1 VGSGIDT
8 LEDRH
13 MNSTNLWMIWPDN
26 PVLSAVVLFLIAVPV
41 LYAARHSLE
50 GLIRA
55 VTRGVSNPLR
65 LAARWLARGADKLQ
79 ARNRQVL
86 LAQGREE
93 AMKVVEREFERV
105 MTVVRRDLQGYP
117 ALQRKLMDEI
127 TRIEEDYQKCAEV
140 PPPPPEWTKAVTAL
154 AKIKPSG
161 DGLVERILGDIS
173 QSIDEIYEKVVAE
186 YRRAYENRH
195 KILKGFQPFW
205 RSLDQTLNK
214 VDKNITG
221 LENSAARIDAQME
234 KVKEIHARLDQA
246 EHSLSASASIQF
258 GVSLLVILIAVGGA
272 FVNFKLIALPM
283 SAMVGGG
290 DYITDNLQASE
301 IAALVIIM
309 FETLMGLF
317 LMESMRF
324 THLFPLANVTEKM
337 RRRMFWISLTIL
349 LVLAGF
355 EAALA
360 VMRDQIV
367 AADVALK
374 MALGNAAAAAPV
386 ELGWITKIPTAG
398 QMVLGFTLPFALAF
412 VAIPLEYFV
421 QSGRTVLGGGLVLG
435 IRALA
440 LLLRVVAGVVK
451 QTGTA
456 LCMLYD
462 GVIFLPLIV
471 EKWVQGRA
479 LPLGRARPVLVE
491 RMSEAER
498 TATGGKG

>member
-1 VGSGIDT
+1 MT
-8 LEDRH
+8 
-13 MNSTNLWMIWPDN
+13 STNFWMIWPDN
-26 PVLSAVVLFLIAVPV
+26 PALSAVVLFLIAVPF
-41 LYAARHSLE
+41 LYAARSPLE
-50 GLIRA
+50 GMIRS
-55 VTRGVSNPLR
+55 VTRGISNPLR
-65 LAARWLARGADKLQ
+65 LAARWLARGAAELR

-86 LAQGREE
+86 LAHGREE
-93 AMKVVEREFERV
+93 AMKSVDREFERV

-127 TRIEEDYQKCAEV
+127 TRIEEDYQKCGEV
-140 PPPPPEWTKAVTAL
+140 PPPPPEWTKAVSAI

-161 DGLVERILGDIS
+161 DGLVERILADIS
-173 QSIDEIYEKVVAE
+173 QSIDEIYDKVVAE
-186 YRRAYENRH
+186 YRRAYEDRH

-205 RSLDQTLNK
+205 RSLSQTLTK
-214 VDKNITG
+214 VDKSITG
-221 LENSAARIDAQME
+221 LESSAARIDAQME
-234 KVKEIHARLDQA
+234 KMQEIHAKLDRA
-246 EHSLSASASIQF
+246 EHSLAASTSIQF
-258 GVSLLVILIAVGGA
+258 SISLLVILIAIGGA

-301 IAALVIIM
+301 VAALVVIL

-317 LMESMRF
+317 LMESLRF
-324 THLFPLANVTEKM
+324 THLFPLGNVTEKM

-374 MALGNAAAAAPV
+374 MALGNSSAAPPV
-386 ELGWITKIPTAG
+386 ELGWVTKIPTGG
-398 QMVLGFTLPFALAF
+398 QMILGFTLPFALAF
-412 VAIPLEYFV
+412 VAIPLEYFI
-421 QSGRTVLGGGLVLG
+421 QTGRTVFGGGLVLL
-435 IRALA
+435 IQALA
-440 LLLRVVAGVVK
+440 LLLRVLAGLFK
-451 QTGTA
+451 QAGTA

-462 GVIFLPLIV
+462 AVIFLPLII
-471 EKWVQGRA
+471 EKWVRGRPA
-479 LPLGRARPVLVE
+479 AVTHGRPVLVE
-491 RMSEAER
+491 RMGDAEQ